1 MELDV
6 GKYLNFSIPQTFYF
20 TCCLIVLL
28 VGFSGRPWGTGGGAP
43 LRFRGRGGFGPP
55 GGNNGPPM
63 RLGGRPFF
71 GGRGGSGPPGGG
83 GNNRFGT
90 PNFDPNWGPPP
101 GMMGGNPYGPPPLM
115 MSGTGNSTNASNGQ
129 FANNT
134 TVQQAELWVE
144 TKTEE
149 GKSYYYHAL
158 SRETTWTRPE
168 GSHIKIMSQSDV
180 EALTIKNQQ
189 QQQQNQQQQQSQQ
202 QQQQP
207 AQQLNST
214 EKPDDSKNEVSTEAA
229 AVATV
234 IPPLLKASNENG
246 QATPSAVETAE
257 PGIQA
262 ADSTTNLEGTTTIEE
277 KKLPEQVVKPLMTPQ
292 PLIPSL
298 QQLQTQPPPIQQHQ
312 PPPLQQQQPPPQQQQ
327 HHHSQHH
334 QQMPQ
339 HYGGPPPQFG
349 GPQYGMPPPGYG
361 GYPSGPWGMPWQQQQ
376 QQSMAEQP
384 AKNLILKPGVIEPQV
399 IARAAEWSEHR
410 APDGRPYYY
419 HAGRGESVWEKPQAI
434 RDIEAAR
441 MAAHSGNTT
450 QPPVQMPPG
459 PVITAMQI
467 NATPVITP
475 QMQQIHQIQVQ
486 PHAVMF
492 DPLGFNMKPQD
503 IKMDESIE
511 VKLEKKRKAE
521 AEKKKKDDEERARQ
535 QAVKQMDKSR
545 PISSTPIA
553 GTPWCVVWTGDGR
566 VFFYNP
572 SSRTSV
578 WERPEDLLGRP
589 DVDKAINTM
598 PEQLLAIMPKE
609 EKPQIEIV
617 MDTTSATA
625 AASAAEASAA
635 VTRRRTDSESSEN
648 GEDTPTKKVK
658 LDTGSGKSYQI
669 FLF

>member
-1 MELDV
+1 MH
-6 GKYLNFSIPQTFYF
+6 
-20 TCCLIVLL
+20 
-28 VGFSGRPWGTGGGAP
+28 FSGRPWGGGAP
-43 LRFRGRGGFGPP
+43 PRFRGRGGFGPP
-55 GGNNGPPM
+55 GTNSGPPM
-63 RLGGRPFF
+63 RLGGRGGGPGQPSFF
-71 GGRGGSGPPGGG
+71 RGGRGGSGPPGSGG
-83 GNNRFGT
+83 GNRFGT

-115 MSGTGNSTNASNGQ
+115 MSGSGGSTNA
-129 FANNT
+129 NNA
-134 TVQQAELWVE
+134 QQPELWVE

-149 GKSYYYHAL
+149 GKSYYYHAI

-168 GSHIKIMSQSDV
+168 GSHIKILSQSDI

-189 QQQQNQQQQQSQQ
+189 QQQQNQQQQQ
-202 QQQQP
+202 QQP
-207 AQQLNST
+207 AQQSNSA
-214 EKPDDSKNEVSTEAA
+214 EKPDDTNKIAVLPEAG
-229 AVATV
+229 ATASAIPSA
-234 IPPLLKASNENG
+234 IPPLLKPSTENG
-246 QATPSAVETAE
+246 QATPIATETSE
-257 PGIQA
+257 SGIQA
-262 ADSTTNLEGTTTIEE
+262 ADSTTNLEGTATIEE
-277 KKLPEQVVKPLMTPQ
+277 KKLPEPLIVKPLITPQ

-312 PPPLQQQQPPPQQQQ
+312 PPPLQQQQPPIQQQ

-399 IARAAEWSEHR
+399 ISRAAEWTEHR

-434 RDIEAAR
+434 RDLEAAR

-459 PVITAMQI
+459 PVMTAMQI

-492 DPLGFNMKPQD
+492 DPLGFTMKPQD

-521 AEKKKKDDEERARQ
+521 AEKKKKDDEERVRQ

-648 GEDTPTKKVK
+648 GEDTPTKKIK
-658 LDTGSGKSYQI
+658 LDTGSGKST
-669 FLF
+669 L

>member
-1 MELDV
+1 ML
-6 GKYLNFSIPQTFYF
+6 S
-20 TCCLIVLL
+20 
-28 VGFSGRPWGTGGGAP
+28 
-43 LRFRGRGGFGPP
+43 
-55 GGNNGPPM
+55 
-63 RLGGRPFF
+63 
-71 GGRGGSGPPGGG
+71 GSGG
-83 GNNRFGT
+83 
-90 PNFDPNWGPPP
+90 
-101 GMMGGNPYGPPPLM
+101 
-115 MSGTGNSTNASNGQ
+115 STNATNGQ

-134 TVQQAELWVE
+134 TAQQAELWVE

-189 QQQQNQQQQQSQQ
+189 QQQQNQQQQQ
-202 QQQQP
+202 P
-207 AQQLNST
+207 AQQSNSA
-214 EKPDDSKNEVSTEAA
+214 EKPEDTTKKELTPEAGATA
-229 AVATV
+229 AV
-234 IPPLLKASNENG
+234 IPPLLKPSNENG
-246 QATPSAVETAE
+246 QATQSATNTAE
-257 PGIQA
+257 PQA

-277 KKLPEQVVKPLMTPQ
+277 KKLPEPIIKPLMTPQ

-298 QQLQTQPPPIQQHQ
+298 QQLQTQPPPIQVHQHQ
-312 PPPLQQQQPPPQQQQ
+312 PPSTQQQPPPQHQ
-327 HHHSQHH
+327 HHHPQHH
-334 QQMPQ
+334 QQM

-376 QQSMAEQP
+376 QQQAMAEQP

-410 APDGRPYYY
+410 APDGRVYYY

-459 PVITAMQI
+459 PVMTAMQI

-486 PHAVMF
+486 PHAIMF
-492 DPLGFNMKPQD
+492 DPLGFTMKPQD

-658 LDTGSGKSYQI
+658 LDAGSGKAFPI
-669 FLF
+669 F